1 MTLDVELHPEKLDE
15 IFLDGEVRV
24 RTGFSAEYA
33 APVNYGSDPHWP
45 PLTPMVRWTDRMGW
59 ENYGLDTS
67 MEEGAMWDY
76 VDERRAANEP
86 LPAAYYM
93 AQHIAENGT
102 EPMLYAS
109 DAFIEAQQGADAF
122 VESMDYDSD
131 VPLETIAEDFANWS
145 LELAIDNL
153 NERVSAATTGK
164 LQQSAS
170 PARAVEK

>member
-1 MTLDVELHPEKLDE
+1 M
-15 IFLDGEVRV
+15 
-24 RTGFSAEYA
+24 
-33 APVNYGSDPHWP
+33 
-45 PLTPMVRWTDRMGW
+45 W
-59 ENYGLDTS
+59 E
-67 MEEGAMWDY
+67 Y
-76 VDERRAANEP
+76 VDQRRAANEP

-102 EPMLYAS
+102 EPTLYAS

-164 LQQSAS
+164 LQQSAF